1 MDIISNKTKEL
12 SPYNYKDMGEMN
24 FFCEHEQI
32 IFYLDKFKKAYLDGL
47 DLKPISLDILFIL
60 CHRAYYKDEK
70 FDDLYE
76 KITQN
81 KQLIIDIITSSTC
94 RLDLLDGIW
103 FDKPFK
109 FYYKMANDKLE
120 NSIFDNENY
129 IKTIKK
135 ILNFL
140 YAYNNDFNKAFFESV
155 YSDMLKNNKKIKR
168 DMFDKIN
175 NDFQKKLWRELGVS
189 KLCNDIYNHYT
200 QLVQNYN
207 KFLSNTKTKYFAY
220 MTLMNNLQHIEKLPY
235 VVDINLTKNIDEE
248 TFFSLYRYA
257 TEVNQ
262 SFCKGL
268 FKEREDLLQDSL
280 KNKKLQLKK
289 CGYDIDR
296 IPPSKLHFLLKYADI
311 NELEKIIT
319 FLNKLDYSI
328 VDIYSDNGIYILANT
343 TYEIIINI
351 NKLLVTNVINQNFL
365 NQYPQSFFSKDI
377 INNVEGL
384 YEKIASN
391 INVLSEN
398 YRIDNSYLNELA
410 LTDYDLLAN
419 NINIL
424 KKYNQNFNKDI
435 LNNIKLLD
443 YLDLFIELGF
453 SNYIKES
460 CPNINESSYIV
471 FKRCYVSKLINF
483 QSKDLK
489 NRIEAG
495 IDFYIND
502 SDLDEFIINNVD
514 EYLEKDIK
522 SVLDNN
528 PRNIIND
535 NELKQFDNY
544 SKDNLTYDFNGILI
558 SKNKVLRNLNC
569 LENSNLDY
577 RYEDLLFSSIIYGS
591 ILDYEQIEVLKDV
604 IYNQKIYKKIDK

>member
-1 MDIISNKTKEL
+1 MIDIMDIISNKIKEL

-365 NQYPQSFFSKDI
+365 NQYPQSFFSKDM
-377 INNVEGL
+377 INNIEGL
-384 YEKIASN
+384 YDKLASN
-391 INVLSEN
+391 VNLLTQNYEIN
-398 YRIDNSYLNELA
+398 NSYIGEI
-410 LTDYDLLAN
+410 LLMDNKVLEN

-424 KKYNQNFNKDI
+424 RNYNSKFNRN
-435 LNNIKLLD
+435 LLTNIKLLNCV
-443 YLDLFIELGF
+443 DLFIELGF
-453 SNYIKES
+453 ANYIKELTLDLDE
-460 CPNINESSYIV
+460 NSYKI
-471 FKRCYVSKLINF
+471 FKRCYISKLANF
-483 QSKDLK
+483 
-489 NRIEAG
+489 
-495 IDFYIND
+495 
-502 SDLDEFIINNVD
+502 
-514 EYLEKDIK
+514 
-522 SVLDNN
+522 
-528 PRNIIND
+528 
-535 NELKQFDNY
+535 
-544 SKDNLTYDFNGILI
+544 
-558 SKNKVLRNLNC
+558 
-569 LENSNLDY
+569 
-577 RYEDLLFSSIIYGS
+577 
-591 ILDYEQIEVLKDV
+591 
-604 IYNQKIYKKIDK
+604 